1 MSNRIYG
8 TRTDINE
15 QEVRDFYNKR
25 AALASSM
32 KNPLSAVVNGEQNP
46 EQADTRSRFDR
57 EYIVPRLDLT
67 PNSAVLD
74 IGCGMGRFA
83 EMALP
88 LCGRYLGADFA
99 PEMIAAAE
107 KRTAAYSDQAKYVC
121 ASFSELMSK
130 PDSFFGGK
138 FDCVIMLGVCMYIN
152 DTELVKCLTRLVD
165 LLNDKCVMYVGDAVG
180 LGTRLTLDQ
189 IHSDQLDSDY
199 SAISIYRTAEEYV
212 KLYSIFTKQGFHFA
226 EQAYFPPEING
237 TRYNDSDRWYA
248 ILKR

>member
-1 MSNRIYG
+1 
-8 TRTDINE
+8 
-15 QEVRDFYNKR
+15 
-25 AALASSM
+25 
-32 KNPLSAVVNGEQNP
+32 
-46 EQADTRSRFDR
+46 
-57 EYIVPRLDLT
+57 
-67 PNSAVLD
+67 
-74 IGCGMGRFA
+74 MGRFA
-83 EMALP
+83 EMVLP

-199 SAISIYRTAEEYV
+199 SAIYRTAEEYV

-226 EQAYFPPEING
+226 EPSAVNGRFFFTPESENFEKSINISLEMC
-237 TRYNDSDRWYA
+237 YNIMCIPARGYTPYKTWTNRA
-248 ILKR
+248 ARAAQG

>member
-67 PNSAVLD
+67 QNSAVLD

-83 EMALP
+83 EMVLP

-121 ASFSELMSK
+121 ASFSELMNK

-138 FDCVIMLGVCMYIN
+138 FDCVIMPTSWTAITAQY
-152 DTELVKCLTRLVD
+152 TEPLKNMSSYT
-165 LLNDKCVMYVGDAVG
+165 A
-180 LGTRLTLDQ
+180 
-189 IHSDQLDSDY
+189 Y
-199 SAISIYRTAEEYV
+199 SQSRVFILPNRH
-212 KLYSIFTKQGFHFA
+212 IF
-226 EQAYFPPEING
+226 
-237 TRYNDSDRWYA
+237 RR
-248 ILKR
+248 R

>member
-67 PNSAVLD
+67 QNSAVLD

-83 EMALP
+83 EMVLP

-165 LLNDKCVMYVGDAVG
+165 LLNDK
-180 LGTRLTLDQ
+180 
-189 IHSDQLDSDY
+189 
-199 SAISIYRTAEEYV
+199 
-212 KLYSIFTKQGFHFA
+212 
-226 EQAYFPPEING
+226 
-237 TRYNDSDRWYA
+237 
-248 ILKR
+248 

>member
-67 PNSAVLD
+67 QNSAVLD

-83 EMALP
+83 EMVLP

-152 DTELVKCLTRLVD
+152 GYRACKMPDQTSRPSERQVRFVCWRRSRFRNAADSGSDTFRPAGQRLQR
-165 LLNDKCVMYVGDAVG
+165 NIQN
-180 LGTRLTLDQ
+180 R
-189 IHSDQLDSDY
+189 
-199 SAISIYRTAEEYV
+199 
-212 KLYSIFTKQGFHFA
+212 
-226 EQAYFPPEING
+226 
-237 TRYNDSDRWYA
+237 
-248 ILKR
+248 

>member
-67 PNSAVLD
+67 ANSAVLD

-83 EMALP
+83 EMVLP

-138 FDCVIMLGVCMYIN
+138 FDCVIMLGVCMYI
-152 DTELVKCLTRLVD
+152 K
-165 LLNDKCVMYVGDAVG
+165 
-180 LGTRLTLDQ
+180 
-189 IHSDQLDSDY
+189 
-199 SAISIYRTAEEYV
+199 
-212 KLYSIFTKQGFHFA
+212 
-226 EQAYFPPEING
+226 
-237 TRYNDSDRWYA
+237 
-248 ILKR
+248 

>member
-107 KRTAAYSDQAKYVC
+107 KRTAAYSDHAKYVC

-138 FDCVIMLGVCMYIN
+138 I
-152 DTELVKCLTRLVD
+152 RLRDHAGRVHVY
-165 LLNDKCVMYVGDAVG
+165 K
-180 LGTRLTLDQ
+180 
-189 IHSDQLDSDY
+189 
-199 SAISIYRTAEEYV
+199 
-212 KLYSIFTKQGFHFA
+212 
-226 EQAYFPPEING
+226 
-237 TRYNDSDRWYA
+237 
-248 ILKR
+248 

>member
-67 PNSAVLD
+67 QNSAVLD

-83 EMALP
+83 ENGASIMRKVS
-88 LCGRYLGADFA
+88 GRRF
-99 PEMIAAAE
+99 
-107 KRTAAYSDQAKYVC
+107 RS
-121 ASFSELMSK
+121 
-130 PDSFFGGK
+130 
-138 FDCVIMLGVCMYIN
+138 
-152 DTELVKCLTRLVD
+152 
-165 LLNDKCVMYVGDAVG
+165 GDDRRRRKKNG
-180 LGTRLTLDQ
+180 
-189 IHSDQLDSDY
+189 
-199 SAISIYRTAEEYV
+199 SI
-212 KLYSIFTKQGFHFA
+212 
-226 EQAYFPPEING
+226 
-237 TRYNDSDRWYA
+237 
-248 ILKR
+248 

>member
-67 PNSAVLD
+67 QNSAVLD

-83 EMALP
+83 EMVLP

-107 KRTAAYSDQAKYVC
+107 KRTAAYSDQASRPSERQVRYVRWRRSRFRN
-121 ASFSELMSK
+121 A
-130 PDSFFGGK
+130 PDSGS
-138 FDCVIMLGVCMYIN
+138 
-152 DTELVKCLTRLVD
+152 DTFRPAGQRLQR
-165 LLNDKCVMYVGDAVG
+165 NIQN
-180 LGTRLTLDQ
+180 R
-189 IHSDQLDSDY
+189 
-199 SAISIYRTAEEYV
+199 
-212 KLYSIFTKQGFHFA
+212 
-226 EQAYFPPEING
+226 
-237 TRYNDSDRWYA
+237 
-248 ILKR
+248 

>member
-83 EMALP
+83 EMVLP

-152 DTELVKCLTRLVD
+152 DTELVKCLTSRPSERQVRFVRWRRSRFRNAADSGSDTFRPAGQRLQR
-165 LLNDKCVMYVGDAVG
+165 NIQN
-180 LGTRLTLDQ
+180 R
-189 IHSDQLDSDY
+189 
-199 SAISIYRTAEEYV
+199 
-212 KLYSIFTKQGFHFA
+212 
-226 EQAYFPPEING
+226 
-237 TRYNDSDRWYA
+237 
-248 ILKR
+248 

>member
-8 TRTDINE
+8 EKTEINE
-15 QEVRDFYNKR
+15 QEVCDFYNKR
-25 AALASSM
+25 AALSSTM
-32 KNPLSAVVNGEQNP
+32 KNPLSSVVNGEQNP
-46 EQADTRSRFDR
+46 GQADTRSRFDR
-57 EYIVPRLDLT
+57 EYIIPKLGLT
-67 PNSAVLD
+67 KNSAVLD

-107 KRTAAYSDQAKYVC
+107 KRTSAYMQAQYVC
-121 ASFSELMSK
+121 ASFSELMNK

-138 FDCVIMLGVCMYIN
+138 FDCVVLLGVCMYIN
-152 DTELVKCLTRLVD
+152 DTELVKCLTRLAG

-189 IHSDQLDSDY
+189 IHSDQLNSNY
-199 SAISIYRTAEEYV
+199 SAIYRTAEEYV
-212 KLYSIFTKQGFHFA
+212 ELYSIFTKQGFRFT
-226 EQAYFPPEING
+226 EQAYFPPEVNG
-237 TRYNDSDRWYA
+237 TRYKDSDRWYA

>member
-83 EMALP
+83 EMVLP

-107 KRTAAYSDQAKYVC
+107 KTTQDKINKDLGMLQTGVWGVPREGFGDVL
-121 ASFSELMSK
+121 FSL
-130 PDSFFGGK
+130 FG
-138 FDCVIMLGVCMYIN
+138 I
-152 DTELVKCLTRLVD
+152 
-165 LLNDKCVMYVGDAVG
+165 
-180 LGTRLTLDQ
+180 
-189 IHSDQLDSDY
+189 
-199 SAISIYRTAEEYV
+199 
-212 KLYSIFTKQGFHFA
+212 
-226 EQAYFPPEING
+226 
-237 TRYNDSDRWYA
+237 
-248 ILKR
+248 

>member
-67 PNSAVLD
+67 QNSAVLD

-83 EMALP
+83 EMVLP

-152 DTELVKCLTRLVD
+152 DTELVKMPDQTSRPSERQVRFVCWRRSRFRNAADSGSDTFRPAGQRLQR
-165 LLNDKCVMYVGDAVG
+165 NIQN
-180 LGTRLTLDQ
+180 R
-189 IHSDQLDSDY
+189 
-199 SAISIYRTAEEYV
+199 
-212 KLYSIFTKQGFHFA
+212 
-226 EQAYFPPEING
+226 
-237 TRYNDSDRWYA
+237 
-248 ILKR
+248 

>member
-1 MSNRIYG
+1 MTITKDTIIG
-8 TRTDINE
+8 DILTIAPQTAPLFMNIGMHC
-15 QEVRDFYNKR
+15 
-25 AALASSM
+25 LGCPASR
-32 KNPLSAVVNGEQNP
+32 GETV
-46 EQADTRSRFDR
+46 EQACMVHGVDPD
-57 EYIVPRLDLT
+57 DLLAKV
-67 PNSAVLD
+67 N
-74 IGCGMGRFA
+74 
-83 EMALP
+83 
-88 LCGRYLGADFA
+88 
-99 PEMIAAAE
+99 EMIAAAE

-199 SAISIYRTAEEYV
+199 SAIYRTAEEYV

>member
-107 KRTAAYSDQAKYVC
+107 KRTTAYSDQAKYVC

-152 DTELVKCLTRLVD
+152 DTELVKCLTRLVGPSERQ
-165 LLNDKCVMYVGDAVG
+165 VRYVRWRRSRFRNAADSGSDTFRPAG
-180 LGTRLTLDQ
+180 QRLQ
-189 IHSDQLDSDY
+189 RNIQN
-199 SAISIYRTAEEYV
+199 R
-212 KLYSIFTKQGFHFA
+212 
-226 EQAYFPPEING
+226 
-237 TRYNDSDRWYA
+237 
-248 ILKR
+248 

>member
-67 PNSAVLD
+67 QNSAVLD

-83 EMALP
+83 EMVLP

-138 FDCVIMLGVCMYIN
+138 FDCVIMLGVCMYIKMPDQTSRPSERQVRFVCWRRSRFRN
-152 DTELVKCLTRLVD
+152 AADSGSDTFRPAGQRLQR
-165 LLNDKCVMYVGDAVG
+165 NIQN
-180 LGTRLTLDQ
+180 R
-189 IHSDQLDSDY
+189 
-199 SAISIYRTAEEYV
+199 
-212 KLYSIFTKQGFHFA
+212 
-226 EQAYFPPEING
+226 
-237 TRYNDSDRWYA
+237 
-248 ILKR
+248 

>member
-1 MSNRIYG
+1 
-8 TRTDINE
+8 
-15 QEVRDFYNKR
+15 
-25 AALASSM
+25 
-32 KNPLSAVVNGEQNP
+32 
-46 EQADTRSRFDR
+46 
-57 EYIVPRLDLT
+57 
-67 PNSAVLD
+67 
-74 IGCGMGRFA
+74 
-83 EMALP
+83 
-88 LCGRYLGADFA
+88 
-99 PEMIAAAE
+99 MIAAAE

-165 LLNDKCVMYVGDAVG
+165 LLNDKCVLYVGDAVG

-199 SAISIYRTAEEYV
+199 SAIYRTAEEYV

-226 EQAYFPPEING
+226 EQAYFPPEIND

>member
-83 EMALP
+83 EMGASVMRKVS
-88 LCGRYLGADFA
+88 GRGF
-99 PEMIAAAE
+99 
-107 KRTAAYSDQAKYVC
+107 RS
-121 ASFSELMSK
+121 
-130 PDSFFGGK
+130 
-138 FDCVIMLGVCMYIN
+138 
-152 DTELVKCLTRLVD
+152 
-165 LLNDKCVMYVGDAVG
+165 GDDRRRRKKNG
-180 LGTRLTLDQ
+180 
-189 IHSDQLDSDY
+189 
-199 SAISIYRTAEEYV
+199 SI
-212 KLYSIFTKQGFHFA
+212 
-226 EQAYFPPEING
+226 
-237 TRYNDSDRWYA
+237 
-248 ILKR
+248 

>member
-67 PNSAVLD
+67 QNSAVLD

-83 EMALP
+83 EMVL
-88 LCGRYLGADFA
+88 LMRKVSGRRF
-99 PEMIAAAE
+99 
-107 KRTAAYSDQAKYVC
+107 RS
-121 ASFSELMSK
+121 
-130 PDSFFGGK
+130 
-138 FDCVIMLGVCMYIN
+138 
-152 DTELVKCLTRLVD
+152 
-165 LLNDKCVMYVGDAVG
+165 GDDRRRRKKNG
-180 LGTRLTLDQ
+180 
-189 IHSDQLDSDY
+189 
-199 SAISIYRTAEEYV
+199 SI
-212 KLYSIFTKQGFHFA
+212 
-226 EQAYFPPEING
+226 
-237 TRYNDSDRWYA
+237 
-248 ILKR
+248 

>member
-67 PNSAVLD
+67 QNSAVLD

-83 EMALP
+83 EMVLP

-199 SAISIYRTAEEYV
+199 SAIYRTAEEYV

-248 ILKR
+248 IRKR